1 MRKYL
6 FINILLSGL
15 SLGARGASPDDWE
28 TVKTSVNGLLE
39 NLPEAT
45 TAQSLRYWFDDDAGT
60 SIRTSNVLDGSAMGV
75 NASGLVEG
83 IHVLHYQVVDSKGI
97 AGIPASKLFVRISE
111 TPQAMKIRY
120 WYDNNT
126 SGSQTLN
133 NLNGATTIDASSLV
147 DGIHVLHYQIED
159 SKGKVYVPVSK
170 MFFKAGAM
178 PTAAKLRYWFDDEKT
193 QVVEKDYS
201 NGVQV
206 VDASGLM
213 DGIHTLHYQ
222 IIDNQ
227 GTAGIPVSQMFMKLA
242 TITATAILYW
252 FDADDAHIRESA
264 ITNLSTTIDARKL
277 EEGDHILHYQL
288 KLSDGTLSPASSV
301 TFDVTALLGDANGDR
316 AVTIT
321 DAVSVV
327 NYILGNPAE
336 GFNIEAANVN
346 GDFDDDDSPKITITD
361 AVGIVNIILE
371 GGGSSAPKLEAP
383 DAEIEEAADPE

>member
-6 FINILLSGL
+6 FLTILLSCL
-15 SLGARGASPDDWE
+15 SLGARGASPDNWE
-28 TVKTSVNGLLE
+28 TVKTSVNDMLE
-39 NLPEAT
+39 NLPEPT
-45 TAQSLRYWFDDDAGT
+45 TAQSLRYWFDDNAGT
-60 SIRTSNVLDGSAMGV
+60 SIQTSNVLDGSAMEV

-159 SKGKVYVPVSK
+159 SKEKVYVPVSK

-206 VDASGLM
+206 VDASGLLE
-213 DGIHTLHYQ
+213 GIHTVHYQ
-222 IIDNQ
+222 IVDDKGNVD
-227 GTAGIPVSQMFMKLA
+227 IPVSALFIKMAKK
-242 TITATAILYW
+242 TAVTPTKIRYW
-252 FDADDAHIRESA
+252 FNEDAANVKEVALDLA
-264 ITNLSTTIDARKL
+264 NLTLTIDASELPK
-277 EEGDHILHYQL
+277 GDHELHMQL
-288 KLSDGTLSPASSV
+288 VTDDGALTPANSGSFVSV
-301 TFDVTALLGDANGDR
+301 FIRKGDANDDGK
-316 AVTIT
+316 VTVADGVCI
-321 DAVSVV
+321 V
-327 NYILGNPAE
+327 NYLMGNSVD
-336 GFNIEAANVN
+336 GFNIEAANVD
-346 GDFDDDDSPKITITD
+346 GDQDEGGNPIITISD
-361 AVGIVNIILE
+361 AVGVVNIILN
-371 GGGSSAPKLEAP
+371 K
-383 DAEIEEAADPE
+383 

>member
-6 FINILLSGL
+6 FLTILLSCL
-15 SLGARGASPDDWE
+15 SLGARGASPDNWE
-28 TVKTSVNGLLE
+28 TVKTSVNDMLE
-39 NLPEAT
+39 NLPEPT
-45 TAQSLRYWFDDDAGT
+45 TAQSLRYWFDDNAGT
-60 SIRTSNVLDGSAMGV
+60 SIQTSNVLDGSAMEV

-159 SKGKVYVPVSK
+159 SKEKVYVPVSK
-170 MFFKAGAM
+170 MFFKIGAM

-206 VDASGLM
+206 VDASGLLE
-213 DGIHTLHYQ
+213 GIHTVHYQ
-222 IIDNQ
+222 IVDDKGNVD
-227 GTAGIPVSQMFMKLA
+227 IPVSAMFIKMAKK
-242 TITATAILYW
+242 TAVTPTKIRYW
-252 FDADDAHIRESA
+252 FNEDDANVKETTLDLA
-264 ITNLSTTIDARKL
+264 NLTLTIDARELPK
-277 EEGDHILHYQL
+277 GDHELHMQL
-288 KLSDGTLSPASSV
+288 VTEDGALTPANSGSFVSV
-301 TFDVTALLGDANGDR
+301 FIRKGDANDDGK
-316 AVTIT
+316 VTVADGVCI
-321 DAVSVV
+321 V
-327 NYILGNPAE
+327 NYLMGNPVD
-336 GFNIEAANVN
+336 GFNIEAANVD
-346 GDFDDDDSPKITITD
+346 GDQDEGGNPIITISD
-361 AVGIVNIILE
+361 AVGVVNIILN
-371 GGGSSAPKLEAP
+371 K
-383 DAEIEEAADPE
+383 